1 MKYISMVVRL
11 IKNIPNTEDLIHN
24 THQNMNKLT
33 YLITE
38 GDETYSMEFI
48 TDRTASWTEQQY
60 LRNRT
65 NCSMNL
71 IAEEETDETVAV
83 ARYIMNFE

>member
-1 MKYISMVVRL
+1 MRIIVG
-11 IKNIPNTEDLIHN
+11 TQDLTQY

-65 NCSMNL
+65 NCTMNL
-71 IAEEETDETVAV
+71 IAEEPTDETVAT
-83 ARYIMNFE
+83 ARYLLNFE

>member
-1 MKYISMVVRL
+1 MQDLTQYI
-11 IKNIPNTEDLIHN
+11 
-24 THQNMNKLT
+24 HQNMNKLT

-48 TDRTASWTEQQY
+48 TDRTSQWTEQQY
-60 LRNRT
+60 MRNRS
-65 NCSMNL
+65 NIKMNL
-71 IAEEETDETVAV
+71 IGEEPTEETVAV

>member
-1 MKYISMVVRL
+1 M
-11 IKNIPNTEDLIHN
+11 KNIPNTEDLIHN

-33 YLITE
+33 YIITE
-38 GDETYSMEFI
+38 GDETYSMEFT
-48 TDRTASWTEQQY
+48 TDRTAIWTEQQY
-60 LRNRT
+60 LRHRSD
-65 NCSMNL
+65 CSMNL

>member
-1 MKYISMVVRL
+1 MIIIEDTL
-11 IKNIPNTEDLIHN
+11 DLIQY

-65 NCSMNL
+65 NCTMNL
-71 IAEEETDETVAV
+71 IAEEPTDETEPT
-83 ARYIMNFE
+83 ARKVDF

>member
-1 MKYISMVVRL
+1 MK
-11 IKNIPNTEDLIHN
+11 NTPNTQGLIQN

-48 TDRTASWTEQQY
+48 TDRTASWTENEY

-71 IAEEETDETVAV
+71 IAEEPTDETVVV

>member
-1 MKYISMVVRL
+1 MVGRL

-48 TDRTASWTEQQY
+48 TDRTASWTENEY

-71 IAEEETDETVAV
+71 IAEEPTDETVVV
-83 ARYIMNFE
+83 ARYVMNFE

>member
-1 MKYISMVVRL
+1 MRIIVG
-11 IKNIPNTEDLIHN
+11 TQDLTQY

-60 LRNRT
+60 LRHRT
-65 NCSMNL
+65 NCTMNL
-71 IAEEETDETVAV
+71 IAEEPTDETVAT
-83 ARYIMNFE
+83 ARYLLNFE

>member
-1 MKYISMVVRL
+1 MR
-11 IKNIPNTEDLIHN
+11 
-24 THQNMNKLT
+24 KLT
-33 YLITE
+33 YLVTE
-38 GDETYSMEFI
+38 EGKQSQKIYSLEFI
-48 TDRTASWTEQQY
+48 TDRTPSWTEQQY

-71 IAEEETDETVAV
+71 IAEEQTDETVAV

>member
-1 MKYISMVVRL
+1 MK
-11 IKNIPNTEDLIHN
+11 NTPNTEGLIHN

-48 TDRTASWTEQQY
+48 TDRTAIWTENQY
-60 LRNRT
+60 LRHRT
-65 NCSMNL
+65 DCTMNL
-71 IAEEETDETVAV
+71 IAEEPTDETIAT
-83 ARYIMNFE
+83 ARYLLNFE

>member
-1 MKYISMVVRL
+1 M
-11 IKNIPNTEDLIHN
+11 KNIPNTEGLIHN

-60 LRNRT
+60 LRHRT